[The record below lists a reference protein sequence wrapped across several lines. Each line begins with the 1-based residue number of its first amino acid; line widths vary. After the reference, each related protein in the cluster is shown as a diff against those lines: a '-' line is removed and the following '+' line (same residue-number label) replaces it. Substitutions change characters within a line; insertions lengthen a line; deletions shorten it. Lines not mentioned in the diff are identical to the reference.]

1 MAAPFTST
9 GTQHGGQEMTLL
21 SIITNLLHL
30 GMFVVGL
37 PYTATAQVRLD
48 EVTGGSPY
56 KREKSSSW
64 PANSRNAL

>member
-1 MAAPFTST
+1 
-9 GTQHGGQEMTLL
+9 MTLL